1 MKRTPRG
8 HYFKRAWR
16 FWCLALGQKAGR
28 NEKEA
33 DIVALVRTAIFFSY
47 LTTNIFIITN
57 AWVNLTT
64 SRLLGAPC
72 STERI
77 LP

>member
-1 MKRTPRG
+1 MKRNAKG
-8 HYFKRAWR
+8 YHFKRAWR
-16 FWCLALGQKAGR
+16 LWCLALGQKASK

-64 SRLLGAPC
+64 PRSPGAPC
-72 STERI
+72 SSERI

>member
-1 MKRTPRG
+1 MKRNTRG
-8 HYFKRAWR
+8 HYSRKAWR
-16 FWCLALGQKAGR
+16 LWCLALGQKAGK

-57 AWVNLTT
+57 AWVNLTAPR
-64 SRLLGAPC
+64 SLDAPC